1 MMDFLRALAPS
12 RAAART
18 RALPV
23 VPSRFDSERPM
34 AHVMKT
40 AANET
45 PAQDPADGVRDVARV
60 PESAREHG
68 VEWAS
73 LTDEAAV
80 TAKSDERFATSPRV
94 EQARTRSMSR
104 PPQVRAEVNTRDTAE
119 RAGQVRPLPP
129 ASHAVAVAR
138 AGQTVT
144 TSQREP
150 TVTIGRR
157 VSNTEGPPNGD
168 GPLSSGAVAA
178 RVVPPAEIRPVIH
191 VTIDRIDVR
200 APSGPERA
208 SSRPRHRSHSSGS
221 LTDYLRTRQTGR
233 PGGSS

>member
-23 VPSRFDSERPM
+23 VPSRFESERPM
-34 AHVMKT
+34 AHVMTT
-40 AANET
+40 AAID
-45 PAQDPADGVRDVARV
+45 PSALDPADGVRDVARL
-60 PESAREHG
+60 PKSTREHG
-68 VEWAS
+68 VERAS
-73 LTDEAAV
+73 LTDEAPVA
-80 TAKSDERFATSPRV
+80 AESDERFATSSRA
-94 EQARTRSMSR
+94 EQAPTRSTSR
-104 PPQVRAEVNTRDTAE
+104 PLQVRAEVNTRDTAE
-119 RAGQVRPLPP
+119 RAGQVRPMPP
-129 ASHAVAVAR
+129 ASHAVAGR
-138 AGQTVT
+138 AAQTVT
-144 TSQREP
+144 TSQRVP
-150 TVTIGRR
+150 AVTIGRR

-208 SSRPRHRSHSSGS
+208 SSRPRPRAHSSGS
-221 LTDYLRTRQTGR
+221 LTDYLRSRQTGR